1 MNENDLVTRA
11 AGIVGVFTL
20 LSRVL
25 GLVRDI
31 FIANFFGSGMA
42 ADAFFVA
49 FRIPNLLRRL
59 FAEGS
64 FSVAFIPVFTE
75 YLQTRSKEEGFILVR
90 AVLTAMVY
98 VLTAVTVLGMVL
110 SPLIVRV
117 IAPGFGGTGEKYAL
131 TVLLTR
137 IMFPY
142 IFLVSV
148 LALFMGVLNSLK
160 HFAAPALAPVFLN
173 LAMIAALLFLC
184 PYIRTPTVGLAIG
197 VIAGGVL
204 QVLLQIPFLVE
215 KGLSFTLKWNLNH
228 PALKKIGVLMLPA
241 IFGSAIY
248 QINQLVGTLL
258 ASLLREGSVAYLY
271 YADRLVQ
278 FPLGVF
284 AIAISTAVLP
294 SLSREAAD
302 GDLEKLRGTLS
313 HALRLTMFIT
323 IPAMIGL
330 VVLRGP
336 IIKLLFERGAFDSF
350 TTIMTAR
357 ALLYYSLGLWAFA
370 ALRVFVSAFYSLQ
383 DTKTP
388 VKVAVVAML
397 LNIVFSIVL
406 MRTPL
411 EHGGLALALSLAST
425 LQLCMLIVLLRK
437 RLGGIEG
444 WVIMGSMAKSFVS
457 SVIMGVCIYLI
468 ASKLFIGHSSDSLF
482 ELTTGLLVAM
492 AAGVIIYVLLAR
504 VLGSEELRSLMM
516 TVKVSQKKRVSAG
529 PPSKTTDS
537 AHGPGGP
544 N

>member
-1 MNENDLVTRA
+1 MNEDELVTRA
-11 AGIVGVFTL
+11 AGIVGILTF
-20 LSRVL
+20 LSRIL

-31 FIANFFGSGMA
+31 LIANFFGSGMA

-64 FSVAFIPVFTE
+64 FSVSFIPVFTE
-75 YLQTRSKEEGFILVR
+75 YLQNRSKEEAFFLARV
-90 AVLTAMVY
+90 VLTFLVPI
-98 VLTAVTVLGMVL
+98 LTVVSIAGIIF
-110 SPLIVRV
+110 SPLIVRI
-117 IAPGFGGTGEKYAL
+117 IAPGFGGMGEKYAL

-148 LALFMGVLNSLK
+148 LALFMGILNSLK
-160 HFAAPALAPVFLN
+160 HFSAPAIAPVFLN
-173 LAMIAALLFLC
+173 LSMIAALLFLSS
-184 PYIRTPTVGLAIG
+184 YMKEPTVGLALG
-197 VIAGGVL
+197 VIGGGIL
-204 QVLLQIPFLVE
+204 QVALQIPFLMG
-215 KGLSFTLKWNLNH
+215 KGVSLVPKWNPGH
-228 PALKKIGVLMLPA
+228 PALKRIGVLMLPI

-258 ASLLREGSVAYLY
+258 ASLLREGSISYLY

-302 GDLEKLRGTLS
+302 GDLDRLRKTLS

-323 IPAMIGL
+323 IPAMVGL
-330 VVLRGP
+330 ILLGEP
-336 IIKLLFERGAFDSF
+336 IITLLFQRGAFDSF

-397 LNIVFSIVL
+397 VNIIFSVIL

-425 LQLCMLIVLLRK
+425 LQLFMLIFLLRK

-444 WVIMGSMAKSFVS
+444 RAIVS
-457 SVIMGVCIYLI
+457 SILRSFLCSFIMGVCIYFLALKI
-468 ASKLFIGHSSDSLF
+468 FVGNLTQGVFGSAIGLFVTIGVGVVIYIVSAKVLGCQELSS
-482 ELTTGLLVAM
+482 
-492 AAGVIIYVLLAR
+492 LAR
-504 VLGSEELRSLMM
+504 ALKG
-516 TVKVSQKKRVSAG
+516 SQKKEF
-529 PPSKTTDS
+529 
-537 AHGPGGP
+537 
-544 N
+544 

>member
-1 MNENDLVTRA
+1 MNEDELVTRA
-11 AGIVGVFTL
+11 AGIVGIFTF

-25 GLVRDI
+25 GLVRDAL
-31 FIANFFGSGMA
+31 IANFFGSGMA

-75 YLQTRSKEEGFILVR
+75 YLQNRSRQEAFLLARV
-90 AVLTAMVY
+90 VLTFL
-98 VLTAVTVLGMVL
+98 VLILTIVTILGIIL
-110 SPLIVRV
+110 SPLIVRI
-117 IAPGFGGTGEKYAL
+117 IAPGFGGMGEKYAL

-148 LALFMGVLNSLK
+148 LALFMGILNSLK
-160 HFAAPALAPVFLN
+160 HFAAPAMAPVFLN
-173 LAMIAALLFLC
+173 LSMIAALVFLA
-184 PYIRTPTVGLAIG
+184 PYMRTPTVGLAIG
-197 VIAGGVL
+197 VIGGGIL
-204 QVLLQIPFLVE
+204 QLALQIPFLMG
-215 KGLSFTLKWNLNH
+215 KGLSFAPKWNLGH
-228 PALKKIGVLMLPA
+228 PAIKKIGMLMLPA

-258 ASLLREGSVAYLY
+258 ASLLREGSVSYLY

-302 GDLEKLRGTLS
+302 GDLVRLKETLS
-313 HALRLTMFIT
+313 HALRLSMFIT
-323 IPAMIGL
+323 MPAMIGL
-330 VVLRGP
+330 IVLREP
-336 IIKLLFERGAFDSF
+336 IIRLLFQRGAFDSF
-350 TTIMTAR
+350 TTIMTAQ

-397 LNIVFSIVL
+397 ANIVFSLAL
-406 MRTPL
+406 MGPL
-411 EHGGLALALSLAST
+411 KHGGLALALSVAST

-437 RLGGIEG
+437 RLEGIDG
-444 WVIMGSMAKSFVS
+444 RVVMGSMARSFLS
-457 SVIMGVCIYLI
+457 SLIMGACIYLLTSEI
-468 ASKLFIGHSSDSLF
+468 LAGQSTQSIFG
-482 ELTTGLLVAM
+482 LTTGLLVTI
-492 AAGVIIYVLLAR
+492 AAGVIIYVISAK
-504 VLGSEELRSLMM
+504 VLGSKELSSL
-516 TVKVSQKKRVSAG
+516 VGALKVSRKRELY
-529 PPSKTTDS
+529 
-537 AHGPGGP
+537 
-544 N
+544 

>member
-1 MNENDLVTRA
+1 MNEDELVTRA
-11 AGIVGVFTL
+11 AGIVGIFTF

-25 GLVRDI
+25 GLVRDAL
-31 FIANFFGSGMA
+31 IANFFGSGMA

-75 YLQTRSKEEGFILVR
+75 YLQNRSRQEAFLLARV
-90 AVLTAMVY
+90 VLTFL
-98 VLTAVTVLGMVL
+98 VLILTIVTILGIIF

-117 IAPGFGGTGEKYAL
+117 IAPGFGGMGEKYAL

-148 LALFMGVLNSLK
+148 LALFMGILNSLK
-160 HFAAPALAPVFLN
+160 HFAAPAMAPVFLN
-173 LAMIAALLFLC
+173 LCMIAALVFLA
-184 PYIRTPTVGLAIG
+184 PYMKSPTVGLAIG
-197 VIAGGVL
+197 VIGGGIL
-204 QVLLQIPFLVE
+204 QLALQIPFLMG
-215 KGLSFTLKWNLNH
+215 KGLSFAPKWNLGH
-228 PALKKIGVLMLPA
+228 PAIKKIGMLMLPT

-258 ASLLREGSVAYLY
+258 ASLLREGSVSYLY

-302 GDLEKLRGTLS
+302 GDLVRLKETLS
-313 HALRLTMFIT
+313 HALRLSMFIT
-323 IPAMIGL
+323 MPAMIGL
-330 VVLRGP
+330 IVLREP
-336 IIKLLFERGAFDSF
+336 IIRLLFQRGAFDSF
-350 TTIMTAR
+350 TTIMTAQ

-397 LNIVFSIVL
+397 ANIVFSLAL
-406 MRTPL
+406 MGPL
-411 EHGGLALALSLAST
+411 KHGGLALALSVAST

-437 RLGGIEG
+437 RLEGIDG
-444 WVIMGSMAKSFVS
+444 RVVMGSMARSFLS
-457 SVIMGVCIYLI
+457 SLIMGACIYLLTSEI
-468 ASKLFIGHSSDSLF
+468 LAGQSTQSIFG
-482 ELTTGLLVAM
+482 LTTGLLVTI
-492 AAGVIIYVLLAR
+492 AAGVIIYVISAK
-504 VLGSEELRSLMM
+504 VLGSKELSSL
-516 TVKVSQKKRVSAG
+516 VGALKVSRKRELY
-529 PPSKTTDS
+529 
-537 AHGPGGP
+537 
-544 N
+544 

>member
-1 MNENDLVTRA
+1 MNENELVTRA
-11 AGIVGVFTL
+11 AGIVGIFTF
-20 LSRVL
+20 LSRIL
-25 GLVRDI
+25 GLARDI
-31 FIANFFGSGMA
+31 LIANFFGSGMT
-42 ADAFFVA
+42 ADAFLVA
-49 FRIPNLLRRL
+49 FRIPNLLRRI

-75 YLQTRSKEEGFILVR
+75 YLQNRSKEEAFVLARV
-90 AVLTAMVY
+90 VLTFLALI
-98 VLTAVTVLGMVL
+98 LTVITILGITF

-117 IAPGFGGTGEKYAL
+117 IAPGFGGIGEKYAL

-148 LALFMGVLNSLK
+148 LALFMGILNSLR

-173 LAMIAALLFLC
+173 LSMIAALLFLS
-184 PYIRTPTVGLAIG
+184 PHVKVPTMGLAIG
-197 VIAGGVL
+197 VIGGGIL
-204 QVLLQIPFLVE
+204 QLALQIPFLMD
-215 KGLSFTLKWNLNH
+215 KALSLVPKWNPGH
-228 PALKKIGVLMLPA
+228 PALRKIGVLMVPTL
-241 IFGSAIY
+241 FGSAIY

-258 ASLLREGSVAYLY
+258 ASLLSEGSVSYLY

-302 GDLEKLRGTLS
+302 GDLVRLKETLS

-330 VVLRGP
+330 IVLRQP
-336 IIKLLFERGAFDSF
+336 IITVLFQRGAFDSF
-350 TTIMTAR
+350 TTVMTAQ
-357 ALLYYSLGLWAFA
+357 ALLFYSLGLWAFA

-397 LNIVFSIVL
+397 ANIGLSLTL
-406 MRTPL
+406 MGPL
-411 EHGGLALALSLAST
+411 KHGGLALALSLAST
-425 LQLCMLIVLLRK
+425 LQLCMLILFLRK

-444 WVIMGSMAKSFVS
+444 RVVIGSMARSLVS
-457 SVIMGVCIYLI
+457 SLIMGVCIYLLTLKI
-468 ASKLFIGHSSDSLF
+468 FVSHFTQSVFG
-482 ELTTGLLVAM
+482 LTTGLSATIVV
-492 AAGVIIYVLLAR
+492 GIIIYVVSAK
-504 VLGSEELRSLMM
+504 VLGSEELPSLKRAL
-516 TVKVSQKKRVSAG
+516 KVSQKKECQ
-529 PPSKTTDS
+529 
-537 AHGPGGP
+537 
-544 N
+544 

>member
-1 MNENDLVTRA
+1 MNEDELVTRA
-11 AGIVGVFTL
+11 AGIVGIFTF

-25 GLVRDI
+25 GLVRDAL
-31 FIANFFGSGMA
+31 IANFFGSGMA

-75 YLQTRSKEEGFILVR
+75 YLQNRSRQEAFLLARV
-90 AVLTAMVY
+90 VLTFL
-98 VLTAVTVLGMVL
+98 VLILTIVTILGIIF

-117 IAPGFGGTGEKYAL
+117 IAPGFGGMGEKYAL

-148 LALFMGVLNSLK
+148 LALFMGILNSLK
-160 HFAAPALAPVFLN
+160 HFAAPAMAPVFLN
-173 LAMIAALLFLC
+173 LCMIAALVFLA
-184 PYIRTPTVGLAIG
+184 PYMKSPTVGLAIG
-197 VIAGGVL
+197 VIGGGIL
-204 QVLLQIPFLVE
+204 QLALQIPFLMG
-215 KGLSFTLKWNLNH
+215 KGLSFAPKWNLGH
-228 PALKKIGVLMLPA
+228 PAIKKIGMLMLPT

-258 ASLLREGSVAYLY
+258 ASLLREGSVSYLY

-302 GDLEKLRGTLS
+302 GDLVRLKETLS
-313 HALRLTMFIT
+313 HALRLSMFIT
-323 IPAMIGL
+323 MPAMIGL
-330 VVLRGP
+330 IVLREP
-336 IIKLLFERGAFDSF
+336 IIRLLFQRGAFDSF
-350 TTIMTAR
+350 TTIMTAQ

-397 LNIVFSIVL
+397 ANIVFSLAL
-406 MRTPL
+406 MGPL
-411 EHGGLALALSLAST
+411 KHGGLALALSVAST

-437 RLGGIEG
+437 RLEGIDG
-444 WVIMGSMAKSFVS
+444 RVVMGSMARSFLS
-457 SVIMGVCIYLI
+457 SLIMGACIYLLTSEI
-468 ASKLFIGHSSDSLF
+468 LAGRSTQSIFG
-482 ELTTGLLVAM
+482 LTTGLLVTI
-492 AAGVIIYVLLAR
+492 AAGVIIYVISAK
-504 VLGSEELRSLMM
+504 VLGSKEPSSL
-516 TVKVSQKKRVSAG
+516 VGALKVSRKRELY
-529 PPSKTTDS
+529 
-537 AHGPGGP
+537 
-544 N
+544 